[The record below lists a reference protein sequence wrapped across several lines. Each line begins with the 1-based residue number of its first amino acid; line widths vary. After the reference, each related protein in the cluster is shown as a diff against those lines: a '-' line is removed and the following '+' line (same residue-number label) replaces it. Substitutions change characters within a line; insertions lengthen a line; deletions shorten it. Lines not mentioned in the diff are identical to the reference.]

1 LPPGT
6 ICTFFVRGLRI
17 VDLSGGF
24 DPERWPRLWADFAV
38 DWRSEWFGKS
48 VEPPTWHMAD
58 DALAAE
64 CDGILFPSQARH
76 GGTNLVVYR
85 SSGRPASQP
94 RLRSGRR
101 AEEDRNAEADGLRH
115 NLCSDI
121 DGFSLQAAKRRSSCA
136 ATWPAKRERPLRGD
150 HSGTANVRSGSRAAP
165 RSWIRVAL
173 NLPLKADLHTA
184 DGHQHIVRAIGS
196 RSRPA
201 ASLTVDFI
209 AAGEEAPVRSQEHTA
224 EHNATTSSPA

>member
-1 LPPGT
+1 M
-6 ICTFFVRGLRI
+6 VRQVRRAA
-17 VDLSGGF
+17 DLAYGRRCAGGRMRWHPVSLAGASRWNQSGGL
-24 DPERWPRLWADFAV
+24 PQLRQA
-38 DWRSEWFGKS
+38 S
-48 VEPPTWHMAD
+48 
-58 DALAAE
+58 LATA
-64 CDGILFPSQARH
+64 
-76 GGTNLVVYR
+76 
-85 SSGRPASQP
+85 

-184 DGHQHIVRAIGS
+184 DGHPHIVRAIGS